1 MELLVLL
8 AFTMVLMICIALDV
22 SLVLALAI
30 GYGIFFAYAR
40 IKGHGAKEI
49 VSMSISGVKT
59 VKNMLITFI
68 MIGVVTALWRAS
80 GTIPVIICYAAKLIH
95 PSVFVMIAFLLNA
108 MVSILT
114 GTAFGTAATMGVIC
128 MTMALAMGINPMF
141 VGGAILAGVYYG
153 DRCSPVSTSALLV
166 SELTGTDLY
175 DNIKG
180 MIRTCIGPTILTCV
194 FYLILGF
201 FSGGGGVVMDVES
214 MFAKTF
220 ALHWIMVIP
229 AVMILVF
236 AAFRIPVRQT
246 LLASIAVAAVLCVT
260 MQKTPILD
268 LFRIMI
274 MGYESPDPEMAVMM
288 NGGGIAS
295 MITTSLVVGISSSF
309 AGIFEGT
316 GLLDGL
322 KDHILKLSKKITPYG
337 ATMVGA
343 VLMSMI
349 ACNQALSTILTS
361 QLCHNVEP
369 DKKKFALDLENTVI
383 VMAPL
388 VPWSIAGS
396 VPLATVGAPL
406 SGLMFAFYLYCLP
419 IWHMVRNAVRKK
431 ESQI

>member
-274 MGYESPDPEMAVMM
+274 MGYESPDPEMAAMM

>member
-274 MGYESPDPEMAVMM
+274 MGYKSPDPEMAAMM
-288 NGGGIAS
+288 NGGGITS

>member
-8 AFTMVLMICIALDV
+8 AFTIVLMVSIALDL
-22 SLVLALAI
+22 SLVLALAV
-30 GYGIFFAYAR
+30 GYCIFFTYAKL
-40 IKGHGAKEI
+40 KGNRVKEI
-49 VSMSISGVKT
+49 LSMSISGVKT

-166 SELTGTDLY
+166 SELTKTDLY

-201 FSGGGGVVMDVES
+201 FSGGGGAVLDVES
-214 MFAKTF
+214 MFTKTF
-220 ALHWIMVIP
+220 ELHWILMVP
-229 AVMILVF
+229 ALMILVL
-236 AAFRIPVRQT
+236 AAFRVPVRQT

-260 MQKTPILD
+260 VQKTPVGE
-268 LFRIMI
+268 LFQIMVF
-274 MGYESPDPEMAVMM
+274 GYQSPDPEMAAMM

-316 GLLDGL
+316 GLLNGL
-322 KDHILKLSKKITPYG
+322 KHHILNLSKKITPYG
-337 ATMVGA
+337 ATMVGS

-361 QLCHNVEP
+361 QLCRDVEA
-369 DKKKFALDLENTVI
+369 DKRKFALNLENTVI

-388 VPWSIAGS
+388 VPWSIAGA

-406 SGLMFAFYLYCLP
+406 SGILFAFYLYCLP
-419 IWHMVRNAVRKK
+419 IWHLFGNVFWKK
-431 ESQI
+431 K

>member
-30 GYGIFFAYAR
+30 GYGIFFSYAK
-40 IKGHGAKEI
+40 IKGHSVKAI
-49 VSMSISGVKT
+49 VDMSISGVKT

-166 SELTGTDLY
+166 SELTKTDLY

-180 MIRTCIGPTILTCV
+180 MIRSCIGPTILTCV

-201 FSGGGGVVMDVES
+201 FGGGDGAVMDVES

-220 ALHWIMVIP
+220 SLHWVMVIP
-229 AVMILVF
+229 ALMILVF

-260 MQKTPILD
+260 MQKTPIQD
-268 LFRIMI
+268 LIRIMI
-274 MGYESPDPEMAVMM
+274 MGYESPDPEMAAMM

-322 KDHILKLSKKITPYG
+322 KHHILKLSKKVTPYG
-337 ATMVGA
+337 ATMTGA

-361 QLCHNVEP
+361 QLCRGVEP
-369 DKKKFALDLENTVI
+369 DNKKYALDLENTVI

-388 VPWSIAGS
+388 VPWSIAGA

-406 SGLMFAFYLYCLP
+406 SGILFAFYLYCLP
-419 IWHMVRNAVRKK
+419 IWHLVRNVVRKK
-431 ESQI
+431 ES

>member
-1 MELLVLL
+1 MEVLVLL
-8 AFTMVLMICIALDV
+8 VFTIVLMLCIMLDV
-22 SLVLALAI
+22 SLVIALSI
-30 GYGIFFAYAR
+30 GYLIFFAYAHL
-40 IKGHGAKEI
+40 KGHKTKEVI
-49 VSMSISGVKT
+49 GMSISGVKT

-80 GTIPVIICYAAKLIH
+80 GTIPVIICYASRLIH

-128 MTMALAMGINPMF
+128 MTMAMTMGINPMF

-166 SELTGTDLY
+166 SELTKTDLY

-180 MIRTCIGPTILTCV
+180 MIRTSIGPTILTCV
-194 FYLILGF
+194 FYLVLGF
-201 FSGGGGVVMDVES
+201 FSGGSGATLDVEA
-214 MFAKTF
+214 MFAKNF
-220 ALHWIMVIP
+220 ELHWILMVP
-229 AVMILVF
+229 ALMILVL
-236 AAFRIPVRQT
+236 ATFRVPVRQT
-246 LLASIAVAAVLCVT
+246 LWASIAAAAVLCVVI
-260 MQKTPILD
+260 QKTPVFD
-268 LFRIMI
+268 LVKIMLL
-274 MGYESPDPEMAVMM
+274 GYESPDPEMAAMM
-288 NGGGIAS
+288 NGGGVAS
-295 MITTSLVVGISSSF
+295 MINTALIVGISSSF

-322 KDHILKLSKKITPYG
+322 KHHILNLSKKITPYG
-337 ATMVGA
+337 ATMAGS

-361 QLCHNVEP
+361 QLCRGVEK
-369 DKKKFALDLENTVI
+369 DEKKYALDLENTVI

-388 VPWSIAGS
+388 VPWSIAGA

-406 SGLMFAFYLYCLP
+406 SGIAFAFYLYCLP
-419 IWHMVRNAVRKK
+419 IWHLVRNLIRREK
-431 ESQI
+431 